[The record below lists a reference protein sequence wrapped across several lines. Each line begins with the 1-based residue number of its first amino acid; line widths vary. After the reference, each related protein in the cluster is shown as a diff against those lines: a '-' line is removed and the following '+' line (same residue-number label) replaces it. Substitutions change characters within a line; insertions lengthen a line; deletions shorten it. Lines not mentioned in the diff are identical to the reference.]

1 MKVAP
6 GTNAELNLNKKIDKQ
21 SSRSDVDANSGG
33 EFATDGLSERA
44 DFASVLDRVT
54 KSREHTEQRSDKA
67 HSDSANKS
75 TGRKSFDDDDD
86 THTVGPGNASGVV
99 NTAAVRV
106 DNSVEPTSILHLT
119 DLEKIV
125 DACRVQVAPGGQTEV
140 LLDLSHSMLDGLRVK
155 VRTDGAG
162 RIATEFLAANEGIKS
177 LLDSRSSELIALLR
191 SRGINL
197 TEFKSSV
204 AADSNS
210 GNDRQERHLPRQDS
224 GADRSVRAVSSSDDP
239 DSSQKTAI
247 GTTYRA

>member
-6 GTNAELNLNKKIDKQ
+6 GTNSELNLNKKVDKQ
-21 SSRSDVDANSGG
+21 SSRNEIDSNSGG
-33 EFATDGLSERA
+33 EFATEGFSEKA

-54 KSREHTEQRSDKA
+54 KSTERTHERSNQP
-67 HSDSANKS
+67 HSSDSNKA
-75 TGRKSFDDDDD
+75 TARKSPHDDDD
-86 THTVGPGNASGVV
+86 TQTVGPGRQSGVENASAV
-99 NTAAVRV
+99 TA
-106 DNSVEPTSILHLT
+106 DSSVETTSILHLT

-125 DACRVQVAPGGQTEV
+125 DVCRVQVAPGGQTEV
-140 LLDLSHSMLDGLRVK
+140 VLDLSHSILDGLRVK

-177 LLDSRSSELIALLR
+177 LLDSRSAELIAMLR

-204 AADSNS
+204 TADSNS
-210 GNDRQERHLPRQDS
+210 GSDKQERHLPKQDS
-224 GADRSVRAVSSSDDP
+224 GTDRSVRAVSSRDDP
-239 DSSQKTAI
+239 ESSQNSAI